1 MLIKYPQT
9 IDEAAQ
15 FLREAAAE
23 KKPVIPAGNLT
34 GLKSNPA
41 VVRDDVLVVSSRDL
55 NRVVS
60 LEPENLLAIVEAG
73 RTPAQ
78 LAEALEPTGLYWPVT
93 GQGGRTLGAIMAEGR
108 LGAETMARGS
118 MIDWILG
125 TALISPEGRLV
136 KSGGRTLKNVSGY
149 DFTRL
154 AWRSR
159 GRLGFCA
166 SFILKLLPKPETAPV
181 LEVTAKSPAEAA
193 DLAKSI
199 IEKRLW
205 PEALRIVY
213 DGRSTVLLVWL
224 AGFSEVAEAKA
235 AEVAELAGSGLIISH
250 RDGFAFWEN
259 QALKWSADDPALVS
273 LMGSRRAILE
283 LSRLISDDKVSGL
296 LRADLDVGGG
306 RATLALGDEVSV
318 EKIAALVNGL
328 IPDRFNPSGPIYE
341 RLKQGLDPQGL
352 LFPESAA

>member
-9 IDEAAQ
+9 IDEAARLIQ
-15 FLREAAAE
+15 EAAAE
-23 KKPVIPAGNLT
+23 KKPVIPAGHLT

-41 VVRDDVLVVSSRDL
+41 VVRDDVLVISTRDL
-55 NRVVS
+55 TRLIS

-73 RTPAQ
+73 LTPAQ
-78 LAEALEPTGLYWPVT
+78 LDDLLKTTGLYWPVT

-125 TALISPEGRLV
+125 TALISPEGHLV

-159 GRLGFCA
+159 GRLGLCA
-166 SFILKLLPKPETAPV
+166 SFILKLLPRPEAAPV
-181 LEVTAKSPAEAA
+181 LEVAVKRPAEAV
-193 DLAKSI
+193 DLARTI
-199 IEKRLW
+199 IDKKLW
-205 PEALRIVY
+205 PEGLRIVHN
-213 DGRSTVLLVWL
+213 GQSTVLLVWL
-224 AGFSEVAEAKA
+224 AGFQEVVEAKA
-235 AEVAELAGSGLIISH
+235 AVVAELAGSGLIISH
-250 RDGFAFWEN
+250 PDGFTFWEE
-259 QALKWSADDPALVS
+259 QALKWSADDPS
-273 LMGSRRAILE
+273 IIYLMGSRRAILD
-283 LSRLISDDKVSGL
+283 LGGL
-296 LRADLDVGGG
+296 LESDRLPGLVRADLDVGGG
-306 RATLALGDEVSV
+306 RAALALNGDTSADQAAGLVS
-318 EKIAALVNGL
+318 GL

-341 RLKQGLDPQGL
+341 RLKNGLDPEGL